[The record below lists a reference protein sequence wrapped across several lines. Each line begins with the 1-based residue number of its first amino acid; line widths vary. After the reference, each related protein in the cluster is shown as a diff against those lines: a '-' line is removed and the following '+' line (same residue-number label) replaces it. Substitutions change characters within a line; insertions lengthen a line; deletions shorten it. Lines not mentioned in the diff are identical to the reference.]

1 MTIVGTVGDKKRGD
15 PFRLTSVQ
23 PCQNIHTAFVFIFFF
38 SNFSFHFF
46 MKKKKRKNN
55 VSLPPE
61 QAKIVIHSLASSIQ
75 REGEKWG

>member
-46 MKKKKRKNN
+46 MKKKKK
-55 VSLPPE
+55 
-61 QAKIVIHSLASSIQ
+61 K
-75 REGEKWG
+75 